1 MVTNLLS
8 LNYCAESACG
18 LFVLRVGL
26 QKEVRTS
33 QILSLSSTHHHL
45 FSGAAGASNQAPRA
59 PSAVSGSVWHPHLSS
74 RVARLPHGIPGA
86 LG

>member
-1 MVTNLLS
+1 MILNIYLFSSVFPKLKKNPNLLS
-8 LNYCAESACG
+8 LNNCAESACG

-33 QILSLSSTHHHL
+33 QILSLGSTHHHL

-59 PSAVSGSVWHPHLSS
+59 PSTVSGS
-74 RVARLPHGIPGA
+74 I
-86 LG
+86 